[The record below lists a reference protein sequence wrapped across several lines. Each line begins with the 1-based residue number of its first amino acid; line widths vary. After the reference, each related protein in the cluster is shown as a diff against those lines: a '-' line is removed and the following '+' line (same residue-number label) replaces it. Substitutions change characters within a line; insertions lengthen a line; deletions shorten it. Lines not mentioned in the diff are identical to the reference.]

1 MNPLFLR
8 LGIPQNIDTLAGLST
23 LVSQKIAETSH
34 LDFKRQVNDNDELAD
49 DLVAMVNS
57 GGGVLVIGVGTDKS
71 DRACSLHEHPLKTI
85 EQQAVQAARDG
96 IDEPL
101 RIEPIPVPS
110 DTDPSRGYLVIAI
123 PPSVRIPHIGSKRGR
138 ILHRVGTH
146 NKAMTRREVGA
157 AFAAGGEMFALEFGL
172 AHALSEGAVTCQLM
186 KCIGGQMGDIK
197 VTNTSSIPAS
207 NISIESSVAPIRWA
221 SNERLAER
229 DWLRGKYVESPD
241 YMPIKRLPPGA
252 DVVLS
257 FERDWNLPD
266 QDIIRIT
273 WNGADGQV
281 HYSEQSWSWR
291 PR

>member
-1 MNPLFLR
+1 
-8 LGIPQNIDTLAGLST
+8 
-23 LVSQKIAETSH
+23 
-34 LDFKRQVNDNDELAD
+34 VNDIDELAD

-110 DTDPSRGYLVIAI
+110 DTDVSRGYLVIAI
-123 PPSVRIPHIGSKRGR
+123 LPSGRIPHISSKRGR

-172 AHALSEGAVTCQLM
+172 AHALSAGGVTCELI
-186 KCIGGQMGDIK
+186 KCVGGQTGDIK
-197 VTNTSSIPAS
+197 VTNTGSIPVS
-207 NISIESSVAPIRWA
+207 NIFIESSVERLHWW
-221 SNERLAER
+221 SNERVPVK
-229 DWLRGKYVESPD
+229 DVFGDHYVADPD

-252 DVVLS
+252 DVILS
-257 FERDWNLPD
+257 FKREWNLPD